1 MDIYYIDRK
10 TGERTKEIVA
20 GDQYLKWMYETSV
33 GNSLLQL
40 IVRKKMFSSIYGKLQ
55 DLSFSKRKIFK
66 FVNELNIQMDEAEK
80 EDILE
85 YENFND
91 FFARKLKKTTRPI
104 CNEYGSLISPADGRV
119 LAYENIDI
127 EAVIQVKGSIYRL
140 CELFQDNK
148 LAQEYDKGTCVV
160 IRLCPSDYHRFH
172 FPDSGVVS
180 YSKEIKGN
188 YFSVNPI
195 ALKKIGEIYCQNK
208 REITLFNSDNFNE
221 MVLMEVGATCVG
233 SIIQTYKE
241 GTRVEKGD
249 EKGYFK
255 FGGSTVIMFLK
266 KDIVKIDE
274 DIIKNTEN
282 GIETK
287 VNMGERIGRNKLS

>member
-20 GDQYLKWMYETSV
+20 GDKYLKWMYETSL

-40 IVRKKMFSSIYGKLQ
+40 IVRKKLFSSIYGKLQ
-55 DLSFSKRKIFK
+55 DLSFSKRKISK

-91 FFARKLKKTTRPI
+91 FFARKLKKTIRPI
-104 CNEYGSLISPADGRV
+104 HNESGSLISPADGRV

-127 EAVIQVKGSIYRL
+127 EAVIQVKGSTYRL
-140 CELFQDNK
+140 MDLFQNNE
-148 LAQEYDKGTCVV
+148 LAGEYDGGICVV
-160 IRLCPSDYHRFH
+160 VRLCPADYHRFH
-172 FPDSGVVS
+172 FPDGGVVN
-180 YSKEIKGN
+180 YSKKIEGN
-188 YFSVNPI
+188 YYSVNPMALQKI
-195 ALKKIGEIYCQNK
+195 AQIYCQNK
-208 REITLFNSDNFNE
+208 REISLFQSNNFGQ

-233 SIIQTYKE
+233 SIVQTYKE
-241 GTRVEKGD
+241 GQSVEKGE

-255 FGGSTVIMFLK
+255 FGGSTVILFLK
-266 KDIVKIDE
+266 KGAVKIDRDLIE
-274 DIIKNTEN
+274 NTEKH
-282 GIETK
+282 IETK
-287 VNMGERIGRNKLS
+287 VHMGEGIGRI